1 MTPTKLGALALI
13 LAGTSLSS
21 CTTLGGN
28 IKGNFSCIAPDG
40 ICAPSSTIDDRAL
53 ALIAGED
60 GDRMITPAGPY
71 SAPATDDRGG
81 QSIAARNVAG
91 GFQSA
96 AATPARS
103 QERVLRIVFPAQI
116 DAAGRLREQT
126 AIHAVVQRGEWQ
138 RELAS
143 NAVATTPAEV
153 ASAAGGDT
161 LLAAVDRVD
170 PPITGDADAGVDPD
184 MPSAAAVAAARV
196 PADPVG
202 VIKDQVANQL
212 ARNPRR
218 TPVSTTPAYRQRA
231 PITVPAA
238 PSSSRAITP
247 RPAPTAPQAR
257 TATTQAVG
265 ILTPAVPSP
274 SAPTRPATA
283 PTATSAITVPV
294 HATQAGRTALAA
306 VGASPAIRAGLA
318 RAEPEAR
325 EAAKANGVIPVLRA
339 PSFPGVDQ

>member
-13 LAGTSLSS
+13 LAGTGLAS

-28 IKGNFSCIAPDG
+28 IKGNFSCVAPDG

-53 ALIAGED
+53 AMIAGED

-71 SAPATDDRGG
+71 SVPATDDRGG
-81 QSIAARNVAG
+81 QSIAARSVAG

-116 DAAGRLREQT
+116 DGAGRLREQT

-143 NAVATTPAEV
+143 NVVATTPAEV
-153 ASAAGGDT
+153 ATAAGGDT
-161 LLAAVDRVD
+161 LLGAVDRAD
-170 PPITGDADAGVDPD
+170 PPITGDADGVDPD
-184 MPSAAAVAAARV
+184 MPSAAAVAAVRA

-202 VIKDQVANQL
+202 DIKDQVARQL
-212 ARNPRR
+212 ARNTRR
-218 TPVSTTPAYRQRA
+218 VPVSTTPAFRTPRA
-231 PITVPAA
+231 PVAPPAA
-238 PSSSRAITP
+238 SATRVPTP
-247 RPAPTAPQAR
+247 PQAR

-265 ILTPAVPSP
+265 APKAITPSP
-274 SAPTRPATA
+274 SAPSRPATA
-283 PTATSAITVPV
+283 PTATSAITVPA

-306 VGASPAIRAGLA
+306 VGANPSVRSGLA

-325 EAAKANGVIPVLRA
+325 DAAKANGVLPVLRA

>member
-13 LAGTSLSS
+13 LAGTGLAS

-28 IKGNFSCIAPDG
+28 IKGNFSCVAPDG

-53 ALIAGED
+53 AMIAGED

-81 QSIAARNVAG
+81 QSIAARSVAG

-116 DAAGRLREQT
+116 DGAGRLREQT

-143 NAVATTPAEV
+143 NVVATTPAEV
-153 ASAAGGDT
+153 ATATGGDT
-161 LLAAVDRVD
+161 LLAAVDRAD
-170 PPITGDADAGVDPD
+170 PPITGDTDGVDPD
-184 MPSAAAVAAARV
+184 MPSAAAVAAARA

-202 VIKDQVANQL
+202 DIKDQVARQL

-218 TPVSTTPAYRQRA
+218 MPVSTTPVYRTPRA
-231 PITVPAA
+231 PVASPAASAARVPA
-238 PSSSRAITP
+238 
-247 RPAPTAPQAR
+247 APQAR
-257 TATTQAVG
+257 TATTQAG
-265 ILTPAVPSP
+265 RAPKSITPSP
-274 SAPTRPATA
+274 SAPSRPATA
-283 PTATSAITVPV
+283 PTATSAITVPA
-294 HATQAGRTALAA
+294 HATQEGRTALAA
-306 VGASPAIRAGLA
+306 VSANPSVRSGLA

-325 EAAKANGVIPVLRA
+325 DAAKANGVLPVLRA